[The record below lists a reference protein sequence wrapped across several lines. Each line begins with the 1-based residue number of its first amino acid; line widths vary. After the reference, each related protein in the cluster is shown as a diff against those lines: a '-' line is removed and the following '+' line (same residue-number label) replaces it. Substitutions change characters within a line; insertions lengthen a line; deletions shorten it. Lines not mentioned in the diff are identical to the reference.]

1 MASLT
6 FIVSTTRSNR
16 KQQGGNRRPQKK
28 TFCKVCFDA
37 GKTEQEYTSHFL
49 KDRPGPNGKVV
60 CPTLLA
66 TECRYC
72 HEHGHFKSHCPVL
85 DERKRDKGR
94 ATKARSV
101 NRRQKFETGSW
112 MTAAVS
118 KQLDEALVAAKM
130 RANVTTPVQ
139 KFTSQSAF
147 AALDSSDD
155 EEEVEVSY
163 TRGPSVAVAQAPQGA
178 WNTKFSI
185 QTATM
190 PTTKPATK
198 PATMPDPA
206 CVEVKQF
213 DFKSDPNSKEVI
225 QYMSNRRREAEIVA
239 ELAELNAELQEETQ
253 KSSGA
258 WADAGDIDDLE
269 TSIEAL
275 EEELAGL

>member
-6 FIVSTTRSNR
+6 FTVSTTRSNR
-16 KQQGGNRRPQKK
+16 RQQGGNRRPQK

-60 CPTLLA
+60 CPTLLL

-85 DERKRDKGR
+85 EERKRDKVR
-94 ATKARSV
+94 ITKERGAD
-101 NRRQKFETGSW
+101 RRQKFESGNW

-118 KQLDEALVAAKM
+118 KQLDEAVAATKM
-130 RANVTTPVQ
+130 QSKVSVPVQ

-147 AALDSSDD
+147 AALDSDD
-155 EEEVEVSY
+155 EEEVESY
-163 TRGPSVAVAQAPQGA
+163 TRGPSTAVARAPQGA

-198 PATMPDPA
+198 PATIPA
-206 CVEVKQF
+206 SIPLTTFWNEVK
-213 DFKSDPNSKEVI
+213 KSANLSRK
-225 QYMSNRRREAEIVA
+225 AEIVA

>member
-6 FIVSTTRSNR
+6 FTVSTSRSNR

-60 CPTLLA
+60 CPTLLL

-72 HEHGHFKSHCPVL
+72 RKHGHFKSHCPVL
-85 DERKRDKGR
+85 EERKRDKECG
-94 ATKARSV
+94 AKDISV
-101 NRRQKFETGSW
+101 NRRLKFESGSW

-118 KQLDEALVAAKM
+118 KQLDEALATDKM
-130 RANVTTPVQ
+130 QSKVSVPVQ
-139 KFTSQSAF
+139 KFTSKSAF
-147 AALDSSDD
+147 AALCDSDEE

-163 TRGPSVAVAQAPQGA
+163 ARGPSVVVARAPQGA

-185 QTATM
+185 QT
-190 PTTKPATK
+190 TTKPATK
-198 PATMPDPA
+198 PATRPA
-206 CVEVKQF
+206 TRPAGVEVKKCTNLLRKA
-213 DFKSDPNSKEVI
+213 D
-225 QYMSNRRREAEIVA
+225 IVA

-253 KSSGA
+253 KNSGA

-269 TSIEAL
+269 TKIADL
-275 EEELAGL
+275 EEELESMDTVSLC

>member
-1 MASLT
+1 MLARL
-6 FIVSTTRSNR
+6 
-16 KQQGGNRRPQKK
+16 
-28 TFCKVCFDA
+28 
-37 GKTEQEYTSHFL
+37 
-49 KDRPGPNGKVV
+49 RPGPNGKVV
-60 CPTLLA
+60 CPTLLL

-85 DERKRDKGR
+85 EERKRDKVR
-94 ATKARSV
+94 ITKERGAD
-101 NRRQKFETGSW
+101 RRQKFESGNW

-118 KQLDEALVAAKM
+118 KQLDEAVAATKM
-130 RANVTTPVQ
+130 QSKVSVPVQ

-147 AALDSSDD
+147 AALDSDD
-155 EEEVEVSY
+155 EEEVESY
-163 TRGPSVAVAQAPQGA
+163 TRGPSTAVARAPQGA

-190 PTTKPATK
+190 PTTK
-198 PATMPDPA
+198 
-206 CVEVKQF
+206 
-213 DFKSDPNSKEVI
+213 
-225 QYMSNRRREAEIVA
+225 AEIVA